1 MKLFLV
7 EDDATIA
14 GTVARHLQ
22 VWGYECYVAADF
34 RNITEEF
41 LREKP
46 QLVLLDLMLPFYNG
60 FHWCREIR
68 AHSKVPVIFLSS
80 AADNLN
86 ILTAIQMGGD
96 DFIAKP
102 FDLPVL
108 VAKIQAL
115 LRRTYDF
122 AVTADTVVC
131 GPVQLRLA
139 DGVVSCQG
147 QSTALTRNELRIL
160 QVLMENHGKTVSR
173 ELLMRRLWESD
184 CFVDENTLSVN
195 VARLRRTL
203 ETIGVENFVV
213 TRKGMG
219 YQVG

>member
-22 VWGYECYVAADF
+22 AWGYECYVAADF

-139 DGVVSCQG
+139 DGIVSCQG

>member
-14 GTVARHLQ
+14 ETVSRHLQ
-22 VWGYECYVAADF
+22 AWGYDCHVAEDF
-34 RNITEEF
+34 QNITEEF

-68 AHSKVPVIFLSS
+68 VHSKVPVIFLSS

-86 ILTAIQMGGD
+86 VLTAIQMGGD

-108 VAKIQAL
+108 VEKIQAL

-122 AVTADTVVC
+122 AVASEVLSC
-131 GPVQLRLA
+131 GPVQLCLT
-139 DGVVSCQG
+139 DGTVSCQG
-147 QSTALTRNELRIL
+147 KTTALTRNELRIL
-160 QVLMENHGKTVSR
+160 QVLMENRGKTVSR
-173 ELLMRRLWESD
+173 ELLMQRLWESD

-203 ETIGVENFVV
+203 EAVGVENFIV

>member
-22 VWGYECYVAADF
+22 ALGYECYVAADF

-96 DFIAKP
+96 DFIAKQ

-139 DGVVSCQG
+139 DGIVSCQG

>member
-1 MKLFLV
+1 
-7 EDDATIA
+7 
-14 GTVARHLQ
+14 
-22 VWGYECYVAADF
+22 
-34 RNITEEF
+34 
-41 LREKP
+41 
-46 QLVLLDLMLPFYNG
+46 
-60 FHWCREIR
+60 
-68 AHSKVPVIFLSS
+68 
-80 AADNLN
+80 
-86 ILTAIQMGGD
+86 MGGD

-147 QSTALTRNELRIL
+147 KSTALTRNELRIL

>member
-14 GTVARHLQ
+14 EAVSQHLQ
-22 VWGYECYVAADF
+22 AWGYDCHAAKDF
-34 RNITEEF
+34 QNITEEF

-86 ILTAIQMGGD
+86 VLTAIQMGGD
-96 DFIAKP
+96 DFIATP

-108 VAKIQAL
+108 VAKVQAL

-122 AVTADTVVC
+122 AVASEVLSC
-131 GPVQLRLA
+131 GPVQLCVT
-139 DGVVSCQG
+139 DGTVSCHG
-147 QSTALTRNELRIL
+147 KTTALTRNELRIL
-160 QVLMENHGKTVSR
+160 QVLLENHGKPVSR
-173 ELLMRRLWESD
+173 ELLMQRRWEND

-203 ETIGVENFVV
+203 EAVGAENVIV